1 MKKKTSMTNFIFRM
15 MTIVMKIRGIFRNKK
30 KEVLLTGIKKGDVV
44 LDYGCGIGFNTIPA
58 AEIVG
63 EKGKIYAL
71 DFHPFAI
78 KTIGK
83 EIRKK
88 GLKNVETILSDL
100 YTGIPDKSVD
110 IVLLYNVLPMIENR
124 PALIKELYKALR
136 LGGILSVKSGLG
148 VNFYSRERIETNDLE
163 KLMIDNGPLQLKKK
177 IGKFHIFEKID

>member
-1 MKKKTSMTNFIFRM
+1 MKKKISMTNSIFRM
-15 MTIVMKIRGIFRNKK
+15 MTIVMKIRGIFRNKE

-63 EKGKIYAL
+63 EKGKIFAL
-71 DFHPFAI
+71 DFHPLAI
-78 KTIGK
+78 KTVGK

-88 GLKNVETILSDL
+88 GLTNVETVLSDL
-100 YTGIPDKSVD
+100 DTGIPDKLVD

-124 PALIKELYKALR
+124 PALIKELYRALR